1 MPYIVNNKM
10 YQNTGIFRKYKKNTA
25 FLSFSID
32 FVIKIR
38 ALIDFEFKSVK
49 LTRICLPLYL
59 NLSKMGRKAYI
70 SAADKGNKLNI
81 DRMKIECQG
90 ERMKWDLFLRRYV
103 EIMQENSKAFNHLRK
118 ERI

>member
-1 MPYIVNNKM
+1 MPCIVNNKM

-49 LTRICLPLYL
+49 
-59 NLSKMGRKAYI
+59 N
-70 SAADKGNKLNI
+70 
-81 DRMKIECQG
+81 
-90 ERMKWDLFLRRYV
+90 
-103 EIMQENSKAFNHLRK
+103 
-118 ERI
+118 

>member
-1 MPYIVNNKM
+1 M
-10 YQNTGIFRKYKKNTA
+10 YQNTGNFWKYKKNTA
-25 FLSFSID
+25 FSIFSID
-32 FVIKIR
+32 FVIKVR

-49 LTRICLPLYL
+49 IDKNPFTSILKPVQ
-59 NLSKMGRKAYI
+59 NGGKAYI
-70 SAADKGNKLNI
+70 YAADKGNKLNI